1 MEKLKLL
8 SQVLQEE
15 AEKHTMILVR
25 IALVLTI
32 LAAGV
37 SVLTNIVE
45 VLQ

>member
-25 IALVLTI
+25 VALVLTI
-32 LAAGV
+32 LVAGV
-37 SVLTNIVE
+37 FVLTSILE
-45 VLQ
+45 VIQ